1 MNNIAIN
8 DNIWFLEPGTCGLVL
23 SYFHKII
30 YDRQLDNNKRLDL
43 IDEFFEKTIRKKNL
57 QYKITSLAK
66 YFDYWKRTRNA
77 SLLMFLETF
86 NLISHVG
93 HTWFNCKVCLTNP
106 LIGILLSRPI
116 KKNSNEFKVQR
127 QRLLDSANPPVNQPA
142 NQRKSSKKDS
152 EQILLGIDAD
162 FRIEHKG
169 KGLIE
174 CLPKSYLKGAIPNEG
189 QIAKNIKKN
198 REKHARLM
206 HNQALWPWN

>member
-1 MNNIAIN
+1 ME
-8 DNIWFLEPGTCGLVL
+8 FSFRGLL
-23 SYFHKII
+23 
-30 YDRQLDNNKRLDL
+30 
-43 IDEFFEKTIRKKNL
+43 
-57 QYKITSLAK
+57 
-66 YFDYWKRTRNA
+66 
-77 SLLMFLETF
+77 
-86 NLISHVG
+86 
-93 HTWFNCKVCLTNP
+93 
-106 LIGILLSRPI
+106 

-127 QRLLDSANPPVNQPA
+127 QQLLDSANPPVNQPA

-189 QIAKNIKKN
+189 QIAKNIKKT

>member
-1 MNNIAIN
+1 M
-8 DNIWFLEPGTCGLVL
+8 
-23 SYFHKII
+23 
-30 YDRQLDNNKRLDL
+30 DL
-43 IDEFFEKTIRKKNL
+43 IDEFFEKTIRKKTL
-57 QYKITSLAK
+57 QYKITSLAN
-66 YFDYWKRTRNA
+66 YFNYWKRTQNA

-93 HTWFNCKVCLTNP
+93 HTRFNCKVCLINP
-106 LIGILLSRPI
+106 LIGILLSRPF

-152 EQILLGIDAD
+152 EQILLGIDTD

-174 CLPKSYLKGAIPNEG
+174 CLPKSYLKGAVPNEG
-189 QIAKNIKKN
+189 QIAKNIKK
-198 REKHARLM
+198 K
-206 HNQALWPWN
+206 